1 MNNNPLIPRIT
12 FICFLFFSMNVM
24 SELNLRCKMVKI
36 CENNSRCTTSVAE
49 SYKSIYYKD
58 GWFSNT
64 YIINDNDYSDTAKF
78 NKNTITADLFAN
90 EAVITTLNL
99 SSLIYKVKG
108 YLGGA
113 TRKSRINP
121 KKTFHTLTEEWLC
134 SKI

>member
-1 MNNNPLIPRIT
+1 
-12 FICFLFFSMNVM
+12 M